1 VEFEWSPEKA
11 EGHLKTH
18 GVSFTEAATVFG
30 DPLELTIPDPDHSE
44 VEARFLSLSQLNES
58 QVLVVAYTERE
69 GKIRIIHARE
79 SNPKERRTYE
89 SDQNP
94 AV

>member
-1 VEFEWSPEKA
+1 VEFKWDSERA

-18 GVSFTEAATVFG
+18 GVRFTEAATVLG
-30 DPLELTIPDPDHSE
+30 DPLELTIPDPDHSG
-44 VEARFLSLSQLNES
+44 VEARFLSLGQSTES

-89 SDQNP
+89 SDPNP
-94 AV
+94 TA

>member
-1 VEFEWSPEKA
+1 MEFEWSPEKA

-44 VEARFLSLSQLNES
+44 GEARSLSLGQSTES
-58 QVLVVAYTERE
+58 RAFVVVYTERQ
-69 GKIRIIHARE
+69 G
-79 SNPKERRTYE
+79 NL
-89 SDQNP
+89 
-94 AV
+94 